1 MSAFF
6 RREFG
11 QAAIED
17 RLGGADQL
25 HHGDIAGSD
34 LRLDG
39 LEDAAKRRPLGHRIE
54 RAARSGIDDVGGFKR
69 GRDTAMDH
77 RLSRGSGN
85 AEERGEAIMLKLHDE
100 LITELSNS
108 LTTQNYNPV
117 VVANHRLYARAFL
130 DYSAEC
136 DIQVET
142 VTPQQVDQYFG
153 YAVQD
158 FEIQYGRPPSAR
170 WHMLPRT
177 AIAKLLRLAQG
188 NWPPDAE
195 MIGPD
200 DEHRHEICREYEA
213 WSREERGLASASIAA
228 SMWEARNFSR
238 WQFDRAG
245 AASLETL
252 SIVDIDLYMDMR
264 APGLRRKSLA
274 DVAERLRSVVRHS
287 HRTGRIPTDS
297 TPHIIGPMLYAYE
310 DVPSTSERS
319 QIAAVSA
326 TTQEDRSPRGLR
338 DYAILQSLATY
349 GSREGEICRLR
360 LDDVDWR
367 AESLRICHTKTNA
380 YSYMPL
386 MVTVGEAS
394 SDYSRLGRP
403 QVEVREIFVR
413 SCAPYIAMTN
423 SYGMIRGR
431 LAAAGVVPAGKRGP
445 HVFRHARAVEMSR
458 ASFRPGSVPTYR
470 WFLCTFEDVARRH
483 PAVDRQML
491 DAWSKEM
498 QKRWRLSTS
507 LNQVCSVDRFLDHLV
522 EIGSIADNPVAVL
535 RRQYNVKQS
544 KPIWRAS
551 ASANPDGASAALRR
565 PAPFGSSS
573 GDFMREHVALM
584 RSRGYQYET
593 QAHWL
598 LRFDRFLQATPDSTG
613 AS

>member
-1 MSAFF
+1 
-6 RREFG
+6 
-11 QAAIED
+11 
-17 RLGGADQL
+17 
-25 HHGDIAGSD
+25 
-34 LRLDG
+34 
-39 LEDAAKRRPLGHRIE
+39 
-54 RAARSGIDDVGGFKR
+54 
-69 GRDTAMDH
+69 
-77 RLSRGSGN
+77 
-85 AEERGEAIMLKLHDE
+85 MLKLHDE

-130 DYSAEC
+130 DYLAEC

-213 WSREERGLASASIAA
+213 WLREERGLASASIAA
-228 SMWEARNFSR
+228 LMWEARNFLR

-274 DVAERLRSVVRHS
+274 DVAERLRSVVRHL
-287 HRTGRIPTDS
+287 HRTGRIPTDL
-297 TPHIIGPMLYAYE
+297 TPHIIGPMLYSYE
-310 DVPSTSERS
+310 DVPSTLERS
-319 QIAAVSA
+319 QIAAVLA

-338 DYAILQSLATY
+338 DYAILQLLATY
-349 GSREGEICRLR
+349 GLREGEICRLR

-386 MVTVGEAS
+386 MVTVGEALL
-394 SDYSRLGRP
+394 DYLRLGRP

-423 SYGMIRGR
+423 LYGMIRGR

-445 HVFRHARAVEMSR
+445 HVFRHARAVEMLR
-458 ASFRPGSVPTYR
+458 ASVPQKIIGDVLGHRSTESTNTY
-470 WFLCTFEDVARRH
+470 LKLATD
-483 PAVDRQML
+483 D
-491 DAWSKEM
+491 
-498 QKRWRLSTS
+498 
-507 LNQVCSVDRFLDHLV
+507 
-522 EIGSIADNPVAVL
+522 L
-535 RRQYNVKQS
+535 R
-544 KPIWRAS
+544 A
-551 ASANPDGASAALRR
+551 
-565 PAPFGSSS
+565 
-573 GDFMREHVALM
+573 VALEVPGM
-584 RSRGYQYET
+584 EVLS
-593 QAHWL
+593 
-598 LRFDRFLQATPDSTG
+598 
-613 AS
+613 

>member
-1 MSAFF
+1 
-6 RREFG
+6 
-11 QAAIED
+11 
-17 RLGGADQL
+17 
-25 HHGDIAGSD
+25 
-34 LRLDG
+34 
-39 LEDAAKRRPLGHRIE
+39 
-54 RAARSGIDDVGGFKR
+54 
-69 GRDTAMDH
+69 
-77 RLSRGSGN
+77 
-85 AEERGEAIMLKLHDE
+85 MLKLHDE

-130 DYSAEC
+130 DYLAEC

-213 WSREERGLASASIAA
+213 WLREERGLASASIAA
-228 SMWEARNFSR
+228 LMWEARNFLR

-274 DVAERLRSVVRHS
+274 DVAERLRPVVRHL
-287 HRTGRIPTDS
+287 HRTGRIPTDL

-310 DVPSTSERS
+310 DVPSTLERS
-319 QIAAVSA
+319 QIAAVLA

-338 DYAILQSLATY
+338 DYAILQLLATY
-349 GSREGEICRLR
+349 GLREGEICRLR

-386 MVTVGEAS
+386 MVTVGEALL
-394 SDYSRLGRP
+394 DYLRLGRP

-423 SYGMIRGR
+423 LYGMIRGR

-445 HVFRHARAVEMSR
+445 HVFRHARAVEMLR
-458 ASFRPGSVPTYR
+458 ASVPQKIIGDVLGHRSTESTNTY
-470 WFLCTFEDVARRH
+470 LKLATD
-483 PAVDRQML
+483 D
-491 DAWSKEM
+491 
-498 QKRWRLSTS
+498 
-507 LNQVCSVDRFLDHLV
+507 
-522 EIGSIADNPVAVL
+522 L
-535 RRQYNVKQS
+535 R
-544 KPIWRAS
+544 A
-551 ASANPDGASAALRR
+551 
-565 PAPFGSSS
+565 
-573 GDFMREHVALM
+573 VALEVPGM
-584 RSRGYQYET
+584 EVLS
-593 QAHWL
+593 
-598 LRFDRFLQATPDSTG
+598 
-613 AS
+613 

>member
-1 MSAFF
+1 
-6 RREFG
+6 
-11 QAAIED
+11 
-17 RLGGADQL
+17 
-25 HHGDIAGSD
+25 
-34 LRLDG
+34 
-39 LEDAAKRRPLGHRIE
+39 
-54 RAARSGIDDVGGFKR
+54 
-69 GRDTAMDH
+69 
-77 RLSRGSGN
+77 
-85 AEERGEAIMLKLHDE
+85 
-100 LITELSNS
+100 
-108 LTTQNYNPV
+108 V

-130 DYSAEC
+130 DYLAEC

-213 WSREERGLASASIAA
+213 WLREERGLASASIAA
-228 SMWEARNFSR
+228 LMWEARNFLR

-274 DVAERLRSVVRHS
+274 DVAERLRSVVRHL
-287 HRTGRIPTDS
+287 HRTGRIPTDL

-310 DVPSTSERS
+310 DVPSTLERS
-319 QIAAVSA
+319 QIAAVLA

-338 DYAILQSLATY
+338 DYAILQLLATY
-349 GSREGEICRLR
+349 GLREGEICRLR

-386 MVTVGEAS
+386 MVTVGEALL
-394 SDYSRLGRP
+394 DYLRLGRP

-423 SYGMIRGR
+423 LYGMIRGR

-445 HVFRHARAVEMSR
+445 HVFRHARAVEMLR
-458 ASFRPGSVPTYR
+458 ASVPQKIIGDVLGHRSTESTNTY
-470 WFLCTFEDVARRH
+470 LKLATD
-483 PAVDRQML
+483 D
-491 DAWSKEM
+491 
-498 QKRWRLSTS
+498 
-507 LNQVCSVDRFLDHLV
+507 
-522 EIGSIADNPVAVL
+522 L
-535 RRQYNVKQS
+535 R
-544 KPIWRAS
+544 A
-551 ASANPDGASAALRR
+551 
-565 PAPFGSSS
+565 
-573 GDFMREHVALM
+573 VALEVPGM
-584 RSRGYQYET
+584 EVLS
-593 QAHWL
+593 
-598 LRFDRFLQATPDSTG
+598 
-613 AS
+613 

>member
-1 MSAFF
+1 
-6 RREFG
+6 
-11 QAAIED
+11 
-17 RLGGADQL
+17 
-25 HHGDIAGSD
+25 
-34 LRLDG
+34 
-39 LEDAAKRRPLGHRIE
+39 
-54 RAARSGIDDVGGFKR
+54 
-69 GRDTAMDH
+69 
-77 RLSRGSGN
+77 
-85 AEERGEAIMLKLHDE
+85 MLKLHDE

-130 DYSAEC
+130 DYLAEC

-213 WSREERGLASASIAA
+213 WLREERGLASASIAA
-228 SMWEARNFSR
+228 LMWEARNFLR

-274 DVAERLRSVVRHS
+274 DVAERLRSVVRHL
-287 HRTGRIPTDS
+287 HRTGRIPTDL

-310 DVPSTSERS
+310 DVPSTLERS
-319 QIAAVSA
+319 QIAAVLA

-338 DYAILQSLATY
+338 DYAILQLLATY
-349 GSREGEICRLR
+349 GLREGEICRLR

-386 MVTVGEAS
+386 MVTVGEALL
-394 SDYSRLGRP
+394 DYLRLGRP

-423 SYGMIRGR
+423 LYGMIRGR

-445 HVFRHARAVEMSR
+445 HVFRHARAVEMLR
-458 ASFRPGSVPTYR
+458 ASVPQKIIGDVLGHRSTESTNTY
-470 WFLCTFEDVARRH
+470 LKLATD
-483 PAVDRQML
+483 D
-491 DAWSKEM
+491 
-498 QKRWRLSTS
+498 
-507 LNQVCSVDRFLDHLV
+507 
-522 EIGSIADNPVAVL
+522 L
-535 RRQYNVKQS
+535 R
-544 KPIWRAS
+544 A
-551 ASANPDGASAALRR
+551 
-565 PAPFGSSS
+565 
-573 GDFMREHVALM
+573 VALDVPGTEVL
-584 RSRGYQYET
+584 S
-593 QAHWL
+593 
-598 LRFDRFLQATPDSTG
+598 
-613 AS
+613 

>member
-1 MSAFF
+1 
-6 RREFG
+6 
-11 QAAIED
+11 
-17 RLGGADQL
+17 
-25 HHGDIAGSD
+25 
-34 LRLDG
+34 
-39 LEDAAKRRPLGHRIE
+39 
-54 RAARSGIDDVGGFKR
+54 
-69 GRDTAMDH
+69 
-77 RLSRGSGN
+77 
-85 AEERGEAIMLKLHDE
+85 MLKLHDE

-130 DYSAEC
+130 DYLAEC

-213 WSREERGLASASIAA
+213 WLREERGLASASIAA
-228 SMWEARNFSR
+228 LMWEARNFLR

-274 DVAERLRSVVRHS
+274 DVAERLRSVVRHL
-287 HRTGRIPTDS
+287 HRTGRIPTDL

-310 DVPSTSERS
+310 DVPSTLERS
-319 QIAAVSA
+319 QIAAVLA

-338 DYAILQSLATY
+338 DYAILQLLATY
-349 GSREGEICRLR
+349 GLREGEICRLR

-386 MVTVGEAS
+386 MVTVGEALL
-394 SDYSRLGRP
+394 DYLRLGRP

-423 SYGMIRGR
+423 LYGMIRGR

-445 HVFRHARAVEMSR
+445 HVFRHARAVEMLR
-458 ASFRPGSVPTYR
+458 ASVPQKIIGDVLGHRSTESTNTY
-470 WFLCTFEDVARRH
+470 LKLATD
-483 PAVDRQML
+483 D
-491 DAWSKEM
+491 
-498 QKRWRLSTS
+498 
-507 LNQVCSVDRFLDHLV
+507 
-522 EIGSIADNPVAVL
+522 L
-535 RRQYNVKQS
+535 R
-544 KPIWRAS
+544 A
-551 ASANPDGASAALRR
+551 
-565 PAPFGSSS
+565 
-573 GDFMREHVALM
+573 VALDVPGM
-584 RSRGYQYET
+584 EVLS
-593 QAHWL
+593 
-598 LRFDRFLQATPDSTG
+598 
-613 AS
+613 

>member
-1 MSAFF
+1 
-6 RREFG
+6 
-11 QAAIED
+11 
-17 RLGGADQL
+17 
-25 HHGDIAGSD
+25 
-34 LRLDG
+34 
-39 LEDAAKRRPLGHRIE
+39 
-54 RAARSGIDDVGGFKR
+54 
-69 GRDTAMDH
+69 
-77 RLSRGSGN
+77 
-85 AEERGEAIMLKLHDE
+85 MLKLHDE

-130 DYSAEC
+130 DYLAEC

-170 WHMLPRT
+170 LHMLPRT

-213 WSREERGLASASIAA
+213 WLREERGLASASIAA
-228 SMWEARNFSR
+228 LMWEARNFLR

-274 DVAERLRSVVRHS
+274 DVAERLRSVVRHL
-287 HRTGRIPTDS
+287 HRTGRIPTDL

-310 DVPSTSERS
+310 DVPSTLERS
-319 QIAAVSA
+319 QIAAVLA

-338 DYAILQSLATY
+338 DYAILQLLATY
-349 GSREGEICRLR
+349 GLREGEICRLR

-386 MVTVGEAS
+386 MVTVGEALL
-394 SDYSRLGRP
+394 DYLRLGRP

-423 SYGMIRGR
+423 LYGMIRGR

-445 HVFRHARAVEMSR
+445 HVFRHARAVEMLR
-458 ASFRPGSVPTYR
+458 ASVPQKIIGDVLGHRSTESTNTY
-470 WFLCTFEDVARRH
+470 LKLATD
-483 PAVDRQML
+483 D
-491 DAWSKEM
+491 
-498 QKRWRLSTS
+498 
-507 LNQVCSVDRFLDHLV
+507 
-522 EIGSIADNPVAVL
+522 L
-535 RRQYNVKQS
+535 R
-544 KPIWRAS
+544 A
-551 ASANPDGASAALRR
+551 
-565 PAPFGSSS
+565 
-573 GDFMREHVALM
+573 VALEVPGM
-584 RSRGYQYET
+584 EVLS
-593 QAHWL
+593 
-598 LRFDRFLQATPDSTG
+598 
-613 AS
+613 

>member
-1 MSAFF
+1 
-6 RREFG
+6 
-11 QAAIED
+11 
-17 RLGGADQL
+17 
-25 HHGDIAGSD
+25 
-34 LRLDG
+34 
-39 LEDAAKRRPLGHRIE
+39 
-54 RAARSGIDDVGGFKR
+54 
-69 GRDTAMDH
+69 
-77 RLSRGSGN
+77 
-85 AEERGEAIMLKLHDE
+85 MLKLHDE

-130 DYSAEC
+130 DYLAEC

-200 DEHRHEICREYEA
+200 DEHRHEICREFEA
-213 WSREERGLASASIAA
+213 WLREERGLASASIAA
-228 SMWEARNFSR
+228 LMWEARNFLR

-274 DVAERLRSVVRHS
+274 DVAERLRSVVRHL
-287 HRTGRIPTDS
+287 HRTGRIPTDL

-310 DVPSTSERS
+310 DVPSTLERS
-319 QIAAVSA
+319 QIAAVLA

-338 DYAILQSLATY
+338 DYAILQLLATY
-349 GSREGEICRLR
+349 GLREGEICRLR

-386 MVTVGEAS
+386 MVTVGEALL
-394 SDYSRLGRP
+394 DYLRLGRP

-423 SYGMIRGR
+423 LYGMIRGR

-445 HVFRHARAVEMSR
+445 HVFRHARAVEMLR
-458 ASFRPGSVPTYR
+458 ASVPQKIIGDVLGHRSTESTNTY
-470 WFLCTFEDVARRH
+470 LKLATD
-483 PAVDRQML
+483 D
-491 DAWSKEM
+491 
-498 QKRWRLSTS
+498 
-507 LNQVCSVDRFLDHLV
+507 
-522 EIGSIADNPVAVL
+522 L
-535 RRQYNVKQS
+535 R
-544 KPIWRAS
+544 A
-551 ASANPDGASAALRR
+551 
-565 PAPFGSSS
+565 
-573 GDFMREHVALM
+573 VALEVPGM
-584 RSRGYQYET
+584 EVLS
-593 QAHWL
+593 
-598 LRFDRFLQATPDSTG
+598 
-613 AS
+613 

>member
-1 MSAFF
+1 
-6 RREFG
+6 
-11 QAAIED
+11 
-17 RLGGADQL
+17 
-25 HHGDIAGSD
+25 
-34 LRLDG
+34 
-39 LEDAAKRRPLGHRIE
+39 
-54 RAARSGIDDVGGFKR
+54 
-69 GRDTAMDH
+69 
-77 RLSRGSGN
+77 
-85 AEERGEAIMLKLHDE
+85 MLKLHDE

-130 DYSAEC
+130 DYLAEC

-213 WSREERGLASASIAA
+213 WLREERGLASASIAA
-228 SMWEARNFSR
+228 LMWEARNFLR

-274 DVAERLRSVVRHS
+274 DVAERLRSVVRHL
-287 HRTGRIPTDS
+287 HRTGRIPTDL

-310 DVPSTSERS
+310 DVPSTLERS
-319 QIAAVSA
+319 QIAAVLA

-338 DYAILQSLATY
+338 DYAILQLLATY
-349 GSREGEICRLR
+349 GLREGEICRLR

-386 MVTVGEAS
+386 MVTVGEALL
-394 SDYSRLGRP
+394 DYLRLGRP
-403 QVEVREIFVR
+403 QVEVREIYVR

-423 SYGMIRGR
+423 LYGMIRGR

-445 HVFRHARAVEMSR
+445 HVFRHARAVEMLR
-458 ASFRPGSVPTYR
+458 ASVPQKIIGDVLGHRSTESTNTY
-470 WFLCTFEDVARRH
+470 LKLATD
-483 PAVDRQML
+483 D
-491 DAWSKEM
+491 
-498 QKRWRLSTS
+498 
-507 LNQVCSVDRFLDHLV
+507 
-522 EIGSIADNPVAVL
+522 L
-535 RRQYNVKQS
+535 R
-544 KPIWRAS
+544 A
-551 ASANPDGASAALRR
+551 
-565 PAPFGSSS
+565 
-573 GDFMREHVALM
+573 VALEVPGM
-584 RSRGYQYET
+584 EVLS
-593 QAHWL
+593 
-598 LRFDRFLQATPDSTG
+598 
-613 AS
+613 

>member
-1 MSAFF
+1 
-6 RREFG
+6 
-11 QAAIED
+11 
-17 RLGGADQL
+17 
-25 HHGDIAGSD
+25 
-34 LRLDG
+34 
-39 LEDAAKRRPLGHRIE
+39 
-54 RAARSGIDDVGGFKR
+54 
-69 GRDTAMDH
+69 
-77 RLSRGSGN
+77 
-85 AEERGEAIMLKLHDE
+85 MLKLHDE

-130 DYSAEC
+130 DYLAEC

-213 WSREERGLASASIAA
+213 WLREERGLASASIAA
-228 SMWEARNFSR
+228 LMWEARNFLR

-274 DVAERLRSVVRHS
+274 DVAERLRSVVRHL
-287 HRTGRIPTDS
+287 HRTGRIPTDL

-310 DVPSTSERS
+310 DVPSTLERS
-319 QIAAVSA
+319 QIAAVLA

-338 DYAILQSLATY
+338 DYAILQLLATY
-349 GSREGEICRLR
+349 GLREGEICRLR

-386 MVTVGEAS
+386 MVTVGEALLDS
-394 SDYSRLGRP
+394 LRLGRP

-423 SYGMIRGR
+423 LYGMIRGR

-445 HVFRHARAVEMSR
+445 HVFRHARAVEMLR
-458 ASFRPGSVPTYR
+458 ASVPQKIIGDVLGHRSTESTNTY
-470 WFLCTFEDVARRH
+470 LKLATD
-483 PAVDRQML
+483 D
-491 DAWSKEM
+491 
-498 QKRWRLSTS
+498 
-507 LNQVCSVDRFLDHLV
+507 
-522 EIGSIADNPVAVL
+522 L
-535 RRQYNVKQS
+535 R
-544 KPIWRAS
+544 A
-551 ASANPDGASAALRR
+551 
-565 PAPFGSSS
+565 
-573 GDFMREHVALM
+573 VALEVPGM
-584 RSRGYQYET
+584 EVLS
-593 QAHWL
+593 
-598 LRFDRFLQATPDSTG
+598 
-613 AS
+613 

>member
-1 MSAFF
+1 
-6 RREFG
+6 
-11 QAAIED
+11 
-17 RLGGADQL
+17 
-25 HHGDIAGSD
+25 
-34 LRLDG
+34 
-39 LEDAAKRRPLGHRIE
+39 
-54 RAARSGIDDVGGFKR
+54 
-69 GRDTAMDH
+69 
-77 RLSRGSGN
+77 
-85 AEERGEAIMLKLHDE
+85 MLKLHDE

-130 DYSAEC
+130 DYLAEC

-213 WSREERGLASASIAA
+213 WLREERGLASASIAA
-228 SMWEARNFSR
+228 LMWEARNFLR

-274 DVAERLRSVVRHS
+274 DVAERLRSVVRHL
-287 HRTGRIPTDS
+287 HRTGRVPTDL

-310 DVPSTSERS
+310 DVPSTLERS
-319 QIAAVSA
+319 QIAAVLA

-338 DYAILQSLATY
+338 DYAILQLLATY
-349 GSREGEICRLR
+349 GLREGEICRLR
-360 LDDVDWR
+360 LDAVDWR

-386 MVTVGEAS
+386 MVTVGEALL
-394 SDYSRLGRP
+394 DYLRLGRP

-423 SYGMIRGR
+423 LYGMIRGR

-445 HVFRHARAVEMSR
+445 HVFRHARAVEMLR
-458 ASFRPGSVPTYR
+458 ASVPQKIIGDVLGHRSTESTNTY
-470 WFLCTFEDVARRH
+470 LKLATD
-483 PAVDRQML
+483 D
-491 DAWSKEM
+491 
-498 QKRWRLSTS
+498 
-507 LNQVCSVDRFLDHLV
+507 
-522 EIGSIADNPVAVL
+522 L
-535 RRQYNVKQS
+535 R
-544 KPIWRAS
+544 A
-551 ASANPDGASAALRR
+551 
-565 PAPFGSSS
+565 
-573 GDFMREHVALM
+573 VALEVPGM
-584 RSRGYQYET
+584 EVLS
-593 QAHWL
+593 
-598 LRFDRFLQATPDSTG
+598 
-613 AS
+613 

>member
-1 MSAFF
+1 
-6 RREFG
+6 
-11 QAAIED
+11 
-17 RLGGADQL
+17 
-25 HHGDIAGSD
+25 
-34 LRLDG
+34 
-39 LEDAAKRRPLGHRIE
+39 
-54 RAARSGIDDVGGFKR
+54 
-69 GRDTAMDH
+69 
-77 RLSRGSGN
+77 
-85 AEERGEAIMLKLHDE
+85 MLKLHDE

-130 DYSAEC
+130 DYLAEC

-213 WSREERGLASASIAA
+213 WLREERGLAISSIAA
-228 SMWEARNFSR
+228 LMWEARNFLR

-274 DVAERLRSVVRHS
+274 DVAERLRSVVRHL
-287 HRTGRIPTDS
+287 HRTGRIPTDL

-310 DVPSTSERS
+310 DVPSTLERS
-319 QIAAVSA
+319 QIAAVLA

-338 DYAILQSLATY
+338 DYAILQLLATY
-349 GSREGEICRLR
+349 GLREGEICRLR

-386 MVTVGEAS
+386 MVTVGEALL
-394 SDYSRLGRP
+394 DYLRLGRP

-423 SYGMIRGR
+423 LYGMIRGR

-445 HVFRHARAVEMSR
+445 HVFRHARAVEMLR
-458 ASFRPGSVPTYR
+458 ASVPQKIIGDVLGHRSTESTNTY
-470 WFLCTFEDVARRH
+470 LKLATD
-483 PAVDRQML
+483 D
-491 DAWSKEM
+491 
-498 QKRWRLSTS
+498 
-507 LNQVCSVDRFLDHLV
+507 
-522 EIGSIADNPVAVL
+522 L
-535 RRQYNVKQS
+535 R
-544 KPIWRAS
+544 A
-551 ASANPDGASAALRR
+551 
-565 PAPFGSSS
+565 
-573 GDFMREHVALM
+573 VALEVPGM
-584 RSRGYQYET
+584 EVLS
-593 QAHWL
+593 
-598 LRFDRFLQATPDSTG
+598 
-613 AS
+613 

>member
-1 MSAFF
+1 
-6 RREFG
+6 
-11 QAAIED
+11 
-17 RLGGADQL
+17 
-25 HHGDIAGSD
+25 
-34 LRLDG
+34 
-39 LEDAAKRRPLGHRIE
+39 
-54 RAARSGIDDVGGFKR
+54 
-69 GRDTAMDH
+69 
-77 RLSRGSGN
+77 
-85 AEERGEAIMLKLHDE
+85 MLKLHDE

-130 DYSAEC
+130 DYLAEC

-213 WSREERGLASASIAA
+213 WLREERGLASASIAA
-228 SMWEARNFSR
+228 LMWEARNFLR

-274 DVAERLRSVVRHS
+274 DVAERLRSVVRHL
-287 HRTGRIPTDS
+287 HRTGRIPTDL

-310 DVPSTSERS
+310 DVPSTLERS
-319 QIAAVSA
+319 QIAAVLA

-338 DYAILQSLATY
+338 DYAILQLLATY
-349 GSREGEICRLR
+349 GLREGEICRLR

-386 MVTVGEAS
+386 MVTVGEALL
-394 SDYSRLGRP
+394 DYLRLGRP

-423 SYGMIRGR
+423 LYGIIRGR

-445 HVFRHARAVEMSR
+445 HVFRHARAVEMLR
-458 ASFRPGSVPTYR
+458 ASVPQKIIGDVLGHRSTESTNTY
-470 WFLCTFEDVARRH
+470 LKLATD
-483 PAVDRQML
+483 D
-491 DAWSKEM
+491 
-498 QKRWRLSTS
+498 
-507 LNQVCSVDRFLDHLV
+507 
-522 EIGSIADNPVAVL
+522 L
-535 RRQYNVKQS
+535 R
-544 KPIWRAS
+544 A
-551 ASANPDGASAALRR
+551 
-565 PAPFGSSS
+565 
-573 GDFMREHVALM
+573 VALEVPGM
-584 RSRGYQYET
+584 EVLS
-593 QAHWL
+593 
-598 LRFDRFLQATPDSTG
+598 
-613 AS
+613 

>member
-1 MSAFF
+1 
-6 RREFG
+6 
-11 QAAIED
+11 
-17 RLGGADQL
+17 
-25 HHGDIAGSD
+25 
-34 LRLDG
+34 
-39 LEDAAKRRPLGHRIE
+39 
-54 RAARSGIDDVGGFKR
+54 
-69 GRDTAMDH
+69 
-77 RLSRGSGN
+77 
-85 AEERGEAIMLKLHDE
+85 MLKLHDE

-130 DYSAEC
+130 DYLAEC

-177 AIAKLLRLAQG
+177 AIAKLLRLVQG

-213 WSREERGLASASIAA
+213 WLREERGLASASIAA
-228 SMWEARNFSR
+228 LMWEARNFLR

-274 DVAERLRSVVRHS
+274 DVAERLRSVVRHL
-287 HRTGRIPTDS
+287 HRTGRIPTDL

-310 DVPSTSERS
+310 DVPSTLERS
-319 QIAAVSA
+319 QIAAVLA

-338 DYAILQSLATY
+338 DYAILQLLATY
-349 GSREGEICRLR
+349 GLREGEICRLR

-386 MVTVGEAS
+386 MVTVGEALL
-394 SDYSRLGRP
+394 DYLRLGRP

-423 SYGMIRGR
+423 LYGMIRGR

-445 HVFRHARAVEMSR
+445 HVFRHARAVEMLR
-458 ASFRPGSVPTYR
+458 ASVPQKIIGDVLGHRSTESTNTY
-470 WFLCTFEDVARRH
+470 LKLATD
-483 PAVDRQML
+483 D
-491 DAWSKEM
+491 
-498 QKRWRLSTS
+498 
-507 LNQVCSVDRFLDHLV
+507 
-522 EIGSIADNPVAVL
+522 L
-535 RRQYNVKQS
+535 R
-544 KPIWRAS
+544 A
-551 ASANPDGASAALRR
+551 
-565 PAPFGSSS
+565 
-573 GDFMREHVALM
+573 VALEVPGM
-584 RSRGYQYET
+584 EVLS
-593 QAHWL
+593 
-598 LRFDRFLQATPDSTG
+598 
-613 AS
+613 

>member
-1 MSAFF
+1 
-6 RREFG
+6 
-11 QAAIED
+11 
-17 RLGGADQL
+17 
-25 HHGDIAGSD
+25 
-34 LRLDG
+34 
-39 LEDAAKRRPLGHRIE
+39 
-54 RAARSGIDDVGGFKR
+54 
-69 GRDTAMDH
+69 
-77 RLSRGSGN
+77 
-85 AEERGEAIMLKLHDE
+85 MLKLHDE

-130 DYSAEC
+130 DYLAEC

-213 WSREERGLASASIAA
+213 WLREERGLASASIAA
-228 SMWEARNFSR
+228 LMWEARNFLR

-245 AASLETL
+245 AARLETL

-274 DVAERLRSVVRHS
+274 DVAERLRSVVRHL
-287 HRTGRIPTDS
+287 HRTGRIPTDL

-310 DVPSTSERS
+310 DVPSTLERS
-319 QIAAVSA
+319 QIAAVLA

-338 DYAILQSLATY
+338 DYAILQLLATY
-349 GSREGEICRLR
+349 GLREGEICRLR

-386 MVTVGEAS
+386 MVTVGEALL
-394 SDYSRLGRP
+394 DYLRLGRP

-423 SYGMIRGR
+423 LYGMIRGR

-445 HVFRHARAVEMSR
+445 HVFRHARAVEMLR
-458 ASFRPGSVPTYR
+458 ASVPQKIIGDVLGHRSTESTNTY
-470 WFLCTFEDVARRH
+470 LKLATD
-483 PAVDRQML
+483 D
-491 DAWSKEM
+491 
-498 QKRWRLSTS
+498 
-507 LNQVCSVDRFLDHLV
+507 
-522 EIGSIADNPVAVL
+522 L
-535 RRQYNVKQS
+535 R
-544 KPIWRAS
+544 A
-551 ASANPDGASAALRR
+551 
-565 PAPFGSSS
+565 
-573 GDFMREHVALM
+573 VALEVPGM
-584 RSRGYQYET
+584 EVLS
-593 QAHWL
+593 
-598 LRFDRFLQATPDSTG
+598 
-613 AS
+613 

>member
-1 MSAFF
+1 
-6 RREFG
+6 
-11 QAAIED
+11 
-17 RLGGADQL
+17 
-25 HHGDIAGSD
+25 
-34 LRLDG
+34 
-39 LEDAAKRRPLGHRIE
+39 
-54 RAARSGIDDVGGFKR
+54 
-69 GRDTAMDH
+69 
-77 RLSRGSGN
+77 
-85 AEERGEAIMLKLHDE
+85 MLKLHDE

-130 DYSAEC
+130 DYLAEC

-213 WSREERGLASASIAA
+213 WLREERGLASASIAA
-228 SMWEARNFSR
+228 LMWEARNFLR

-274 DVAERLRSVVRHS
+274 DVAERLRSVVRHL
-287 HRTGRIPTDS
+287 HRTGRIPTDL

-310 DVPSTSERS
+310 DVPSTLERS
-319 QIAAVSA
+319 QIAAVLA

-338 DYAILQSLATY
+338 DYAILQLLATY
-349 GSREGEICRLR
+349 GLREGEICRLR

-386 MVTVGEAS
+386 MVTVGEALL
-394 SDYSRLGRP
+394 DYLRLGRP

-423 SYGMIRGR
+423 LYGMIRGR

-445 HVFRHARAVEMSR
+445 HVFRHARAVEMLR
-458 ASFRPGSVPTYR
+458 ASVPQKIIGDVLGHRSTESTNTY
-470 WFLCTFEDVARRH
+470 LKLATD
-483 PAVDRQML
+483 D
-491 DAWSKEM
+491 
-498 QKRWRLSTS
+498 
-507 LNQVCSVDRFLDHLV
+507 
-522 EIGSIADNPVAVL
+522 L
-535 RRQYNVKQS
+535 R
-544 KPIWRAS
+544 A
-551 ASANPDGASAALRR
+551 
-565 PAPFGSSS
+565 
-573 GDFMREHVALM
+573 VALEVPGM
-584 RSRGYQYET
+584 EVLS
-593 QAHWL
+593 
-598 LRFDRFLQATPDSTG
+598 
-613 AS
+613 